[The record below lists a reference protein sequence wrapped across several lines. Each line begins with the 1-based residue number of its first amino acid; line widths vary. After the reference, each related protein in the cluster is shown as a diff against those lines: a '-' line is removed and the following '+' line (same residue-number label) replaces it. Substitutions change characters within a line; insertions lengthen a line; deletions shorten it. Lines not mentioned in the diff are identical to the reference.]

1 MATVESISQLLARS
15 LDFREA
21 KAAGSQLRELESSPH
36 FSLNLLQ
43 IIGDSNKPL
52 DVRMA
57 SAALFKN
64 LIKSRWNDADGNYLL
79 HPDDVVAI
87 KSNILDLMMIVPV
100 GPQKQLGEAVA
111 LIANSDFPDR
121 WPMLV
126 PELIS
131 KLNPET
137 PSVNNAVLEVMHV
150 IFKRWRALSRS
161 DALFLEIKLVL
172 DQLTYPYLAYM
183 VESDKKFRATRS
195 KEWLMSMDLL
205 MKLFYDL
212 NCQDLPEFFEDHM
225 AEFMGFMFDY
235 LTIDIDGV
243 DKDADEDNAGVGEA
257 LKTDICEVLAL
268 YTERYEDEYAQYM
281 PKFVEAGWTLLTTIG
296 AEPKNDLLVNRC
308 LKFLTAVAKFE
319 RNIHMFNSEET
330 LMQIVERIVIP
341 NMRMRETDLEAFE
354 DEPLDFVRHDL
365 EGSDNETRRQAA
377 TIFLRELAGKIEG
390 DVTNVVM
397 GYVNQFLALYTQS
410 PEQNW
415 LEKSTA
421 VALFSAIAAKGQI
434 TSAGVSTTN
443 LLIDVVSF
451 FNTNMAPELVMAGSV
466 HAVLKVDAI
475 RFILSFR
482 NQLTKDQLSQAIPM
496 LTMLLNKEQHATVY
510 TYSAIT
516 LERILAIRDPV
527 SKQSMF
533 GEQDIAGHV
542 KDMSTHTLML
552 VAAVSTKP
560 EELAANEFLMKLLMR
575 ILIISGGQVKHVAP
589 LLVPQLVQIIQAIST
604 NPSNPKFT
612 HYCFESLGACLKYYR
627 DFSILDAQVVQPLF
641 MILGSEVTEFIPY
654 VLQILTEILEFQ
666 PTEAAVPASFQ
677 QLLKP
682 VLSPQLWEA
691 RGNVPALVGL
701 LEVIVKRG
709 PSLVLESQLLLP
721 LLGVYQN
728 LLASPSRDQ
737 YSFELLECI
746 ITSIPLSELAQY
758 LPQVVKL
765 LLMRL
770 QKSKSERFGLHL
782 TRFIYTVAASAPPLG
797 GTFITDMFD
806 KSENSSDQLFGEV
819 FSSLVAPKT
828 LQIHGSIQR
837 RVAAVGLTNLLCGT
851 TQFVSGKYAS
861 LWSLGVTQLVGL
873 LTKELAESNDML
885 LPDLDVAEM
894 SFGSSFSPL
903 ATAKTKPVNPIAYL
917 GVTPQQYFATEL
929 KKVVQNPN
937 IQAQLHQVG
946 DDEKQFL
953 TSVLN

>member
-1 MATVESISQLLARS
+1 MASVESISQLLAHS
-15 LDFREA
+15 LDYRET

-36 FSLNLLQ
+36 FSLNVLQ
-43 IIGDSNKPL
+43 IAGDTNSPL

-57 SAALFKN
+57 AAALFKN
-64 LIKSRWNDADGNYLL
+64 LIKSRWNDADGNYLM
-79 HPDDVVAI
+79 HQDDVMAI
-87 KSNILDLMMIVPV
+87 KSNILDLMISVPA
-100 GPQKQLGEAVA
+100 GPRKQLGEAVA

-131 KLNPET
+131 KLNPDT
-137 PSVNNAVLEVMHV
+137 PAVNNAVLEVMHV
-150 IFKRWRALSRS
+150 IFERWRALSRS

-172 DQLTYPYLAYM
+172 DQLTQPYLAYI
-183 VESDKKFRATRS
+183 VESDKKFRETKSR
-195 KEWLMSMDLL
+195 EWLTSMDLL
-205 MKLFYDL
+205 MKIYYDL

-225 AEFMGFMFDY
+225 TEFMGFMFDY
-235 LTIDIDGV
+235 LTMSLDGV

-268 YTERYEDEYAQYM
+268 YTERYEEEFAQYM
-281 PKFVEAGWTLLTTIG
+281 PKFVEAGWILLTTIG
-296 AEPKNDLLVNRC
+296 SEPRNDLLVNRC

-330 LMQIVERIVIP
+330 LRQIVERIVMP

-354 DEPLDFVRHDL
+354 DEPLEYVRHDL
-365 EGSDNETRRQAA
+365 EGTDNETRRQAA

-397 GYVNQFLALYTQS
+397 RYVNQFLALYSLS
-410 PEQNW
+410 PAQNW

-421 VALFSAIAAKGQI
+421 VSLFSAIAAKGQI

-443 LLIDVVSF
+443 LLIDVVGF
-451 FNTNMAPELVMAGSV
+451 FNANMAPELATAGSV

-482 NQLTKDQLSQAIPM
+482 NQLTKAQLSQALHM

-516 LERILAIRDPV
+516 LERILAILDPV
-527 SKQSMF
+527 SNQSMF
-533 GEQDIAGHV
+533 GEQDISGHV

-552 VAAVSTKP
+552 VTTVSKKP

-575 ILIISGGQVKHVAP
+575 ILVVSGGQVKHVAQ
-589 LLVPQLVQIIQAIST
+589 LLVPQLVQIIQAISA

-627 DFSILDAQVVQPLF
+627 DFGVLETQVVQPLF
-641 MILGSEVTEFIPY
+641 AILGSDVTEFVPY
-654 VLQILTEILEFQ
+654 VLQILTEILNFQ
-666 PTEAAVPASFQ
+666 PAEAGVPASFQ

-691 RGNVPALVGL
+691 RGNVPALVGF

-746 ITSIPLSELAQY
+746 ITSIPIGELVQY

-782 TRFIYTVAASAPPLG
+782 TRFIFTVAASSQPLG
-797 GTFITDMFD
+797 GNFIVEMFD
-806 KSENSSDQLFGEV
+806 NSGNGSDQLFGEL
-819 FSSLVAPKT
+819 FTSLVAPKT
-828 LQIHGSIQR
+828 LQIHGSVQR

-851 TQFVSGKYAS
+851 TQFVSGKYVS

-873 LTKELAESNDML
+873 LTNELAEPNDLL

-903 ATAKTKPVNPIAYL
+903 ATAKIKPVSPIAYL
-917 GVTPQQYFATEL
+917 CVTPQQYFAAEM
-929 KKVVQNPN
+929 KKVVQNTA
-937 IQAQLHQVG
+937 IQAQLQQVG
-946 DDEKQFL
+946 NDERQYL
-953 TSVLN
+953 TSVLS